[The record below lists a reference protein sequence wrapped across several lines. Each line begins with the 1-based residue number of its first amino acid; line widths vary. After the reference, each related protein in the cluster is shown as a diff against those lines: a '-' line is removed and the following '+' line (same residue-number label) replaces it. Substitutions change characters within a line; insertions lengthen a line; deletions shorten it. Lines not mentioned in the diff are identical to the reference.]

1 MHRPR
6 QGMLKIYAK
15 IMPFKEVVIQTLCY
29 IYLYFWDAG
38 LTIKT
43 HTHNVLQFLWFRNL
57 WKYLKAFINDSQHR
71 QYILHDYTAKSNP
84 N

>member
-43 HTHNVLQFLWFRNL
+43 HTHTMCYSFCGLG
-57 WKYLKAFINDSQHR
+57 ICGS
-71 QYILHDYTAKSNP
+71 I
-84 N
+84 